1 MFLYQLS
8 STFFLVKKIK
18 CIFFRIDGDAVFII
32 KECGKRENQ
41 LVDELHGAAPGTGR
55 QRHLAGHFVITRF

>member
-18 CIFFRIDGDAVFII
+18 RIFFRIDGDDVFMI

-41 LVDELHGAAPGTGR
+41 LEVMSCMELHQAQVGR
-55 QRHLAGHFVITRF
+55 DI